1 MITNLRFHV
10 KLNKGGSLMVRH
22 YLALALVSCS
32 LLFALAI
39 TAARGATIGIRKFAS
54 AILATVFA
62 PEPFR
67 FRDDNPRSIFETR
80 RLGLC

>member
-1 MITNLRFHV
+1 
-10 KLNKGGSLMVRH
+10 MVRRF
-22 YLALALVSCS
+22 
-32 LLFALAI
+32 FALSALCLSFLLAFSPVSAAVD
-39 TAARGATIGIRKFAS
+39 AARSSYSSARNFVS

-67 FRDDNPRSIFETR
+67 FRDGNPRSIFETR